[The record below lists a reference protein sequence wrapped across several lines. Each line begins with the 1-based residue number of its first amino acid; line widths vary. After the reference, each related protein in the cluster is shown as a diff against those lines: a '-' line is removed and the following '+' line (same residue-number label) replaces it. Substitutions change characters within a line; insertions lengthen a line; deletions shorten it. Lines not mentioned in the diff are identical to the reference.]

1 MFQFLADNN
10 RGGILI
16 YTAVII
22 AILSMIGATFVR
34 IITSEYSHA
43 AWQLRWIQAYYIAEA
58 GITQGCSTLKNGVKG
73 SSDNLG
79 NFVVG
84 PDGEPNTDDDG
95 VLSFGPNVD
104 FGAGS
109 FSVRIADN
117 DDGDGDNFSDN
128 DDILMFTS
136 TGVVRNVE
144 RTINVTLIALPFV
157 PNFAVIANGD
167 FEISG
172 NPNIKGDNGTVF
184 TNNNLTLSGSPVIS
198 QDAIAGGSVNVSGHP
213 TIAGEILN
221 DFVTIP
227 IPPVD
232 PQFYR
237 VNADY
242 ELRSDGGVF
251 DVAAGTLTYPGT
263 FNGWQH
269 VGSRWKLA
277 GNTGYDGTYYMEGN
291 VEIVGG
297 PGNAANPWRVSII
310 ATGNIRIAGNPYMLP
325 ETPDLLF
332 VAGRDIKIGAAST
345 QHYEGVILAHEQV
358 EIGGTPTIEGAIIVE
373 NAENLSNLVRD
384 SDVVGNATISYSGS
398 LLPPLPKIY
407 TGQLGVLSRY

>member
-1 MFQFLADNN
+1 MFQFLTDNN
-10 RGGILI
+10 RGSILI
-16 YTAVII
+16 YTVVII
-22 AILSMIGATFVR
+22 ALLSMIGATFVR
-34 IITSEYSHA
+34 IITFEYGHA
-43 AWQLRWIQAYYIAEA
+43 DWQLRWVQAYYIAEA
-58 GITQGCSTLKNGVKG
+58 GMTQGCFTLKNGVKG
-73 SSDNLG
+73 FSDNLG
-79 NFVVG
+79 DFVVG

-136 TGVVRNVE
+136 TGVVENVE
-144 RTINVTLIALPFV
+144 RTMNVTLTALSFV
-157 PNFAVIANGD
+157 PNFAIIANGD

-172 NPNIKGDNGTVF
+172 NPTIAGDNGTVF
-184 TNNNLTLSGSPVIS
+184 TNNDLTISGSPEIS
-198 QDAIAGGSVNVSGHP
+198 QDALAGGNVSVSGNP
-213 TIAGEILN
+213 TISGEISS
-221 DFVTIP
+221 DFTTIP

-237 VNADY
+237 GNADY

-251 DVAAGTLTYPGT
+251 DVAAGTLTYPGS
-263 FNGWQH
+263 FNGWQR
-269 VGSRWKLA
+269 VGARWKLS
-277 GNTGYDGTYYMEGN
+277 GNTGYDGTYYIEGSA
-291 VEIVGG
+291 EIVGG
-297 PGNAANPWRVSII
+297 PGSEIAPWRVSII
-310 ATGNIRIAGNPYMLP
+310 ATGNIKIAGNPYMLP

-407 TGQLGVLSRY
+407 TGQLGVLSWH